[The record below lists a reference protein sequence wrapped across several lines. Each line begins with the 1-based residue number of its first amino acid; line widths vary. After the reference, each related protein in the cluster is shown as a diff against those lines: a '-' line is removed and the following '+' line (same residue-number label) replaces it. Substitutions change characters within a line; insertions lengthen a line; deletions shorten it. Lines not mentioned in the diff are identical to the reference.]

1 MLAYKAL
8 VPVNHKAT
16 LVKLKLL
23 LPLLIF
29 VCAVA
34 AAQESTCEEVVQRAL
49 AAIDEQCLD
58 LARDSLC
65 IVSPPVQ
72 SDADSLA
79 AVGRIATAGYDAEEQ
94 SWGAAIIR
102 LGANL
107 PLTYEGPGVLALL
120 GGDAQIINEVAAD
133 AVMTF
138 GEPLSTAA
146 LSDAMLFRLP
156 GIIPEPVGD
165 LRQGDIVL
173 VDAWESD
180 GDWLRVVSD
189 GMVAWVEAD
198 KVQRL
203 QAMDALPRITIGQP
217 YPLRAF
223 SLTTGNAYAECASAE
238 PLVAVQTPSDV
249 PVNLTVNG
257 VDIHV
262 GSMVS
267 FQQAHRGALS
277 LTVHRGAVTT
287 IYGQRIGVGESAI
300 GILSPGEGGSTSALA
315 WSGSLPASEAEQARG
330 ERAQAA
336 FNLAS
341 LANGWAEEQVARP
354 PGDVIHVV
362 ARGESVYSIARQYE
376 ASVADIITANPD
388 IDPRLIFAGN
398 ELLIPNVGSG
408 FTPHSLD
415 A

>member
-1 MLAYKAL
+1 M
-8 VPVNHKAT
+8 

-23 LPLLIF
+23 FSLLIL
-29 VCAVA
+29 VCAVT
-34 AAQESTCEEVVQRAL
+34 AAQESACEEVVQRAL
-49 AAIDEQCLD
+49 ASIAEQCLD

-72 SDADSLA
+72 ADADSLA
-79 AVGRIATAGYDAEEQ
+79 SVTRITSAGFAGQDQ
-94 SWGAAIIR
+94 SWGAAVIR

-107 PLTYEGPGVLALL
+107 PLTYAGPGVLALL
-120 GGDAQIINEVAAD
+120 GGDAQISNEVAPE

-146 LSDAMLFRLP
+146 VSDASLFRLP
-156 GIIPEPVGD
+156 GIIPEPIGE
-165 LRQGDIVL
+165 LRQDDIVL

-180 GDWLRVVSD
+180 GDWLREVSD
-189 GMVAWVEAD
+189 GMIAWIEAD

-203 QAMDALPRITIGQP
+203 QAMESLPRITIGQP
-217 YPLRAF
+217 YPLRTF
-223 SLTTGNAYAECASAE
+223 SLTTGSAYAECASAE

-287 IYGQRIGVGESAI
+287 IYGQRINAGESAI
-300 GILSPGEGGSTSALA
+300 GILSPAAGGSTRALA

-336 FNLAS
+336 FNLLSRAH
-341 LANGWAEEQVARP
+341 GWAEEQIARP
-354 PGDVIHVV
+354 PGDVVHVV
-362 ARGESVYSIARQYE
+362 ERGESVYSIARRYA
-376 ASVADIITANPD
+376 ASVADIIAANPD
-388 IDPRLIFAGN
+388 IDPRRIFAGN
-398 ELLIPNVGSG
+398 ELLIPNAGSG
-408 FTPHSLD
+408 FAASSIANSD
-415 A
+415 D

>member
-1 MLAYKAL
+1 ML
-8 VPVNHKAT
+8 VPAKQKAT
-16 LVKLKLL
+16 LVKLRLL
-23 LPLLIF
+23 FPLFML
-29 VCAVA
+29 VCAVT
-34 AAQESTCEEVVQRAL
+34 AAQESACEEVVQRAL

-72 SDADSLA
+72 TDADSLA
-79 AVGRIATAGYDAEEQ
+79 NVSSIATAGYDGQNQ
-94 SWGAAIIR
+94 SWGAAMIR

-120 GGDAQIINEVAAD
+120 GGDAQIINEVAAG
-133 AVMTF
+133 AVMTI

-146 LSDAMLFRLP
+146 ISDARLYRLP
-156 GIIPEPVGD
+156 GIIPEPVGG
-165 LRQGDIVL
+165 LRQDDIAL
-173 VDAWESD
+173 VDAWDSD
-180 GDWLRVVSD
+180 DGWLRVVS
-189 GMVAWVEAD
+189 GGLVAWVEAD

-203 QAMDALPRITIGQP
+203 QAMESLPRITIGQP

-223 SLTTGNAYAECASAE
+223 SLTTGSAYAECASAE
-238 PLVAVQTPSDV
+238 PLVAVQTPGDV

-287 IYGQRIGVGESAI
+287 IYGQRINAGESAI
-300 GILSPGEGGSTSALA
+300 GILSPAEDGSASALA
-315 WSGSLPASEAEQARG
+315 WSGSLPASEEEQARG

-341 LANGWAEEQVARP
+341 RANGWAEEQIARP
-354 PGDVIHVV
+354 PGDVVHVV
-362 ARGESVYSIARQYE
+362 ERGESVYSIARRYE
-376 ASVADIITANPD
+376 ASVADIIEANPD
-388 IDPRLIFAGN
+388 IDPRRIFVGN
-398 ELLIPNVGSG
+398 ELLIPKAGSG
-408 FTPHSLD
+408 FAAARIGDSD